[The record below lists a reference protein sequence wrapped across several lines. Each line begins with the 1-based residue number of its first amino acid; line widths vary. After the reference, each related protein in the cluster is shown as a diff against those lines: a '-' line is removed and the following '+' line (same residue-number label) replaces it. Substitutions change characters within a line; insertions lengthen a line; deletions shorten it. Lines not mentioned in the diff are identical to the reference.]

1 MMKAKEIGVEVD
13 PRAPE
18 MKDFLAQLKELEF
31 KGYEYEAAD
40 ASFKLLLA
48 RFLKGKQTD
57 FDLVSYRVMV
67 SRESGK
73 GEVRSEATVHL
84 RIDGEDHHTV
94 SEASGPVDALG
105 HSLSKALAPVF
116 PVISDIE
123 LVDYK
128 VRILESQHGTDAIIR
143 VQIETRDNKTGE
155 TWGTVGASDNII
167 EATWQALV
175 DAVEFK
181 LLRDREGV

>member
-1 MMKAKEIGVEVD
+1 
-13 PRAPE
+13 